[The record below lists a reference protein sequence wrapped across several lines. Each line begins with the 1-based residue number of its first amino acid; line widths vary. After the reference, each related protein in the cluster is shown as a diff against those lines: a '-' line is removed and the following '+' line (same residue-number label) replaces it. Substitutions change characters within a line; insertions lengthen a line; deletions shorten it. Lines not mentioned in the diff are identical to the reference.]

1 MIINMTSA
9 LTYTYGLHEGKIL
22 FPESGKYRHEK

>member
-22 FPESGKYRHEK
+22 FLEPDMYRFEK